1 MTGTYPSTHGVWD
14 CTHTQRSE
22 WVDVRGGLTHWSQR
36 LADAGYVNG
45 YFGKWHVEQTDRVP
59 DFGWREHDSSCAGFS
74 CEPIDGTQIVVK
86 TEGYRDYLLA
96 ARGRE
101 AGPPRHPAFDR
112 GIDFIRRQ
120 ADEGRPFCCFVSTAE
135 PHDPYVPPES
145 FLDRYRL
152 DEIRV
157 SPTLREPATGGKPE
171 VLRRMRAVWSAL
183 TDEDW
188 RRISAAYWATI
199 TFLDSEVGRLVE
211 ALEKAGV
218 LDDTVIVVTSDHG
231 DMLGAHG
238 LATKGVGT
246 AYEEVY
252 NIPLIVRAP
261 GMQAGEEAEHR
272 VSLVD
277 IGPTLLDLCGAEPLD
292 LCQGRSLR
300 PVLEGSSDPV
310 HWQEAYAEF
319 FGQRF
324 VYTQR
329 IVWHGDWK
337 YVFSPGGVDELYNL
351 RQDTREEHN
360 LASVPACR
368 GRLIEMAE
376 RMWRKMRK
384 IGDDSLFNTHYAT
397 LRTAPVG
404 PWAVRDDRRR

>member
-1 MTGTYPSTHGVWD
+1 
-14 CTHTQRSE
+14 
-22 WVDVRGGLTHWSQR
+22 VDLRGRLTHWSQR
-36 LADAGYVNG
+36 LADAGYANG
-45 YFGKWHVEQTDRVP
+45 YFGKWHVEQTERLS
-59 DFGWREHDSSCAGFS
+59 DFGWQEHDSSCAGLR

-101 AGPPRHPAFDR
+101 DGPPRHPAFDR
-112 GIDFIRRQ
+112 GIDFIQRQ
-120 ADEGRPFCCFVSTAE
+120 AAEDRPFCCFVSTAE
-135 PHDPYVPPES
+135 PHDPYVPLES
-145 FLDRYRL
+145 FLDRYKL
-152 DEIRV
+152 DEIQV
-157 SPTLREPATGGKPE
+157 SPTLREPANGGKPE

-199 TFLDSEVGRLVE
+199 TFLDSEAGRLIE
-211 ALEKAGV
+211 ALEKTGA
-218 LDDTVIVVTSDHG
+218 LDDTIIVVTSDHG

-261 GMQAGEEAEHR
+261 GMRSGEEAEHR

-277 IGPTLLDLCGAEPLD
+277 IGPTLLDLCGAGPLD
-292 LCQGRSLR
+292 PCQGRSLR
-300 PVLEGSSDPV
+300 PILEGSADPAQ
-310 HWQEAYAEF
+310 WQEAYAEF

-351 RQDTREEHN
+351 REDPREEHS
-360 LASVPACR
+360 LAGVPACR

-376 RMWRKMRK
+376 RMWRKMRE

-404 PWAVRDDRRR
+404 PWGVRDDGRR